1 MAQPPVCAFL
11 IFGARGWSYTS
22 ISSREGWR
30 VVLHYSRKFW
40 SVVSVGRGLDGAG
53 WVAAVVTALRR
64 VPQAPGGALSNFVP
78 L

>member
-11 IFGARGWSYTS
+11 ILE
-22 ISSREGWR
+22 REAGITPAFPAGR
-30 VVLHYSRKFW
+30 AGVFCLHYSRKFW

-53 WVAAVVTALRR
+53 WVAAVVTALCR